1 MANKILSKL
10 FGDSSRYGNYEIID
24 LINEGGMSHVYR
36 ARRLTDDLVVA
47 LKVLK
52 AETLPDPDKSD
63 RAARSTEGEIATTLQ
78 HENVVRTYEY
88 GGSGGTRYIVM
99 EYVDGPNLRHVIR
112 KGGLAH
118 ENKLDVIMQIGR
130 GTEYIHS
137 KGLVHRDLCP
147 KNILLNKDGVAKII
161 DFGLAIVER
170 EKIPNLWERS
180 GTASYMAPEQIRGN
194 QGDCRADI
202 YAFGLTMYE
211 ILTNRRPFEGDSRLQ
226 KMQGH
231 LNIEAPPPS
240 QFNESISPAVE
251 DIIMAALAKDA
262 NKRPQSMTAVLNKL
276 SLALR
281 QQPPQEVDAEQEDE
295 EQDMPADSKPWRGKR
310 WETGDIYRALDKAR
324 LSAGRYGPDVP

>member
-1 MANKILSKL
+1 MPHRILSKL
-10 FGDSSRYGNYEIID
+10 FGGSGRYGNYEIID
-24 LINEGGMSHVYR
+24 LISEGGMSYVYR
-36 ARRLTDDLVVA
+36 AKRLSDGLVIA

-52 AETLPDPDKSD
+52 SETIPDADKSE

-78 HENVVRTYEY
+78 HPNVVRTYEY
-88 GGSGGTRYIVM
+88 GESGGKRYIVM

-112 KGGLAH
+112 KGGLSQ
-118 ENKLDVIMQIGR
+118 EKKLDVIMQIGR
-130 GTEYIHS
+130 GSEYIHS

-147 KNILLNKDGVAKII
+147 KNILLNRDGVAKII

-170 EKIPNLWERS
+170 EKIPHLWERS

-211 ILTNRRPFEGDSRLQ
+211 ILTNRRPFEGDSRIE

-231 LNIEAPPPS
+231 LNIEAQPPS

-251 DIIMAALAKDA
+251 GVIMSALAKDA
-262 NKRPQSMTAVLNKL
+262 NKRPQTMTAVMNQMA
-276 SLALR
+276 LALR
-281 QQPPQEVDAEQEDE
+281 QQGQKEGAAEE
-295 EQDMPADSKPWRGKR
+295 EAPEKDLPAESKPWRGRQWDK
-310 WETGDIYRALDKAR
+310 GDIHRALGKADMNAGKYDKGEA
-324 LSAGRYGPDVP
+324 